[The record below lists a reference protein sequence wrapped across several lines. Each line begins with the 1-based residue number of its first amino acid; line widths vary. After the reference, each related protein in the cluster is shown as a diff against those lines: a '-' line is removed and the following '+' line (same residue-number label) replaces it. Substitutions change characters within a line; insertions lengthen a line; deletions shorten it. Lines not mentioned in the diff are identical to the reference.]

1 MVRNVVLAA
10 AVLMAAIEIVAAF
23 VETPYALV
31 LAAILLLAATWF
43 WRRNSVWPAG
53 LLALLFLLE
62 VLYLSD
68 YEWSDTVDRL
78 MIIVTIAV
86 AGLGLVAAAVWL
98 VQAIRS
104 RAASASR

>member
-23 VETPYALV
+23 VETPFALV
-31 LAAILLLAATWF
+31 LAAGLLLVAAWF

-62 VLYLSD
+62 ILYLSD

-78 MIIVTIAV
+78 MIIVTITV
-86 AGLGLVAAAVWL
+86 SGIGFVAAAVWL
-98 VQAIRS
+98 VQAMRS
-104 RAASASR
+104 RTANVSR